1 MFTSNETIVL
11 PLRSGQKRR
20 SNLSGTTDA
29 ALRFQSSSSL
39 RKSNLSEFKLE
50 IQNFFVPINC
60 SAIRR

>member
-50 IQNFFVPINC
+50 IQNIFVPINC
-60 SAIRR
+60 NIL

>member
-11 PLRSGQKRR
+11 PLRSGQKRK

-60 SAIRR
+60 NIL

>member
-60 SAIRR
+60 NIL